1 MSSLQPV
8 QRSQKMGLTGG
19 IGSGKSTVARMLV
32 EQGAAL
38 IDADAISR
46 EVTSPGG
53 SAIEQITRQFGSR
66 AITLAGAMDRDVMRE
81 LVFNDPAIKRQL
93 EAIIH
98 PLVGLESVRLAATA
112 ASAGRA
118 CILFDIPLLVESNRW
133 RQQLDQVLVV
143 DCSEATQVSRVLA
156 RQSQPGMHGH
166 WTLDAVQKVIALQ
179 ASRAHRRAAADAC
192 IYNDGLSLD
201 ALSSLVRQLSHR
213 FGL

>member
-1 MSSLQPV
+1 MYL
-8 QRSQKMGLTGG
+8 SQKIGLTGG

-32 EQGAAL
+32 ECGAVL
-38 IDADAISR
+38 VDADAISR
-46 EVTSPGG
+46 EVTAPGG
-53 SAIEQITRQFGSR
+53 AAIEQIARQFGSQ
-66 AITLAGAMDRDVMRE
+66 ALTPAGSMDRDAMRD
-81 LVFNDPAIKRQL
+81 LAFSDPAVLRQL

-98 PLVGLESVRLAATA
+98 PLVALESARLAAA

-133 RQQLDQVLVV
+133 RGQLDQVLVV

-156 RQSQPGMHGH
+156 RQSQTGLHGH
-166 WTLDAVQKVIALQ
+166 WTPDAVQKVIASQ

-192 IYNDGLSLD
+192 IYNEGLSID
-201 ALSSLVRQLSHR
+201 TLSDLVRKLACR

>member
-1 MSSLQPV
+1 MQS
-8 QRSQKMGLTGG
+8 SQKIGLTGG

-32 EQGAAL
+32 DCGAAL

-46 EVTSPGG
+46 EATAPGG
-53 SAIEQITRQFGSR
+53 AAIAQVARQFGPK
-66 AITLAGAMDRDVMRE
+66 AITPEGAMDRDVMRD
-81 LVFNDPAIKRQL
+81 LAFSDPAVKRQL

-98 PLVGLESVRLAATA
+98 PLVSLESARLAAA
-112 ASAGRA
+112 AAHAGSA

-133 RQQLDQVLVV
+133 RQQLDQVVVV
-143 DCSEATQVSRVLA
+143 DCTEATQISRVMA
-156 RQSQPGMHGH
+156 RQSQVGMHGH
-166 WTLDAVQKVIALQ
+166 WTCETVQKVMASQ

-201 ALSSLVRQLSHR
+201 ALGTLVKQLSRR

>member
-1 MSSLQPV
+1 MQL
-8 QRSQKMGLTGG
+8 SQKIGLTGG

-32 EQGAAL
+32 ACGAAL

-46 EVTSPGG
+46 EVTASGG
-53 SAIEQITRQFGSR
+53 AAIEQIARQFGPR
-66 AITLAGAMDRDVMRE
+66 AITPAGAMDRDVMRE
-81 LVFNDPAIKRQL
+81 LVFSDPAVKRQL

-98 PLVGLESVRLAATA
+98 PLVSLESVCLAAAA

-143 DCSEATQVSRVLA
+143 DCSEATQISRVLT
-156 RQSQPGMHGH
+156 RQFQTGMHGH
-166 WTLDAVQKVIALQ
+166 WTPEAVQKVIAQQ

-192 IYNDGLSLD
+192 IYNEGLSLD
-201 ALSSLVRQLSHR
+201 ALGERVRQLAHR